1 MTLSGAFLF
10 VVLLGLHPSHLNI
23 FPLYSS
29 FTYAANQIVGKKIKF
44 LREQKG
50 MTQQELADLVKADRQ
65 YIYKIEAGKKNITLD
80 YLDKIAQALQV
91 SQSEFLNT
99 KI

>member
-1 MTLSGAFLF
+1 
-10 VVLLGLHPSHLNI
+10 
-23 FPLYSS
+23 
-29 FTYAANQIVGKKIKF
+29 
-44 LREQKG
+44 

>member
-1 MTLSGAFLF
+1 
-10 VVLLGLHPSHLNI
+10 
-23 FPLYSS
+23 
-29 FTYAANQIVGKKIKF
+29 
-44 LREQKG
+44 

-80 YLDKIAQALQV
+80 YLDKIATALQV

-99 KI
+99 NI

>member
-1 MTLSGAFLF
+1 LTLSGAFLF

-29 FTYAANQIVGKKIKF
+29 FTYAANQIVGKKIKL

-65 YIYKIEAGKKNITLD
+65 YILTSKFLTQHKTIHM
-80 YLDKIAQALQV
+80 LQHEQV
-91 SQSEFLNT
+91 
-99 KI
+99 

>member
-1 MTLSGAFLF
+1 M
-10 VVLLGLHPSHLNI
+10 H
-23 FPLYSS
+23 SS
-29 FTYAANQIVGKKIKF
+29 FTYTAKQIVGKKIKF

-80 YLDKIAQALQV
+80 YLDKIATALQV
-91 SQSEFLNT
+91 PQSEFLNT
-99 KI
+99 NI

>member
-1 MTLSGAFLF
+1 
-10 VVLLGLHPSHLNI
+10 
-23 FPLYSS
+23 
-29 FTYAANQIVGKKIKF
+29 
-44 LREQKG
+44 

-99 KI
+99 NIS